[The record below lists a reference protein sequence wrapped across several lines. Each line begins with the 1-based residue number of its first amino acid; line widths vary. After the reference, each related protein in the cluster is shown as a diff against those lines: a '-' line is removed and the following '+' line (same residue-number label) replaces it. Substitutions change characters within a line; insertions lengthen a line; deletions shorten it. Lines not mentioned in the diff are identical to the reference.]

1 MMDRFVG
8 RMVVGMMATIAI
20 LVVLARLDVG
30 ERRFYDALVGT
41 LLAFGLTVIAG
52 LVFVAVL
59 ALIWTRA
66 KARAEVIKASQAKET
81 HHYHEKH
88 TIDGRGTFH
97 VAGGDPMMYPDLV
110 RQLLA
115 QQGMGAPQLP
125 AGQTLGQAAGPAAA
139 APAPTAGALAELEDD
154 WTPYGGMETDW

>member
-1 MMDRFVG
+1 MMDRVVG
-8 RMVVGMMATIAI
+8 GMVVGMMATIAI
-20 LVVLARLDVG
+20 LVVLARFDVG
-30 ERRFYDALVGT
+30 ERRFYDALVQT

-66 KARAEVIKASQAKET
+66 KARAEVLRASQAKET

-115 QQGMGAPQLP
+115 QQGRGAPQLP
-125 AGQTLGQAAGPAAA
+125 AGQTLGQAAGPAVGQASE
-139 APAPTAGALAELEDD
+139 GALAQVEDD
-154 WTPYGGMETDW
+154 WTPYGGMERDW